1 MRVLIT
7 RPRPE
12 AEGLARRLEQA
23 GVGCVIEPLLAIRP
37 RPGACLSLEG
47 VQAVLV
53 TSANGARALAGAA
66 RRRDVPV
73 YAVGEASA
81 KAARAHGFAAVSSA
95 AGDVE
100 ALRRKVVAELDPAR
114 GRLVHVAASRRAGDL
129 AGGLEAAGFTL
140 DHAVLYDAVP
150 APSLGSTTR
159 QALATDALD
168 AVLFF
173 SPRTAEA
180 FVSLVGACGLA
191 AACERLEALCLS
203 PAVAKTL
210 AGLAWRRVRTASRPD
225 QDALLELMGLSRQ
238 ATR

>member
-173 SPRTAEA
+173 
-180 FVSLVGACGLA
+180 
-191 AACERLEALCLS
+191 LS
-203 PAVAKTL
+203 PHGG
-210 AGLAWRRVRTASRPD
+210 GLC
-225 QDALLELMGLSRQ
+225 
-238 ATR
+238 